1 MKARRHSRS
10 VLLGA
15 ALVVGV
21 GSVSPPARAA
31 APPAPGT
38 PAKSTLAKST
48 LAKSTAA
55 NSTLA
60 QKTKF
65 TALEVFPSK
74 LVLSSIRD
82 SRRLIVT
89 AIEQHGLRTDVTQEA
104 RLTVASPHVAID
116 SDGFIVPESKGDAEI
131 VVSAAGLKTNVHV
144 HVADA
149 AAQPVDFVREVVPI
163 LGKIGCNQ
171 GTCHG
176 SQAGRAGFKLSL
188 RGYDPLFDYR
198 ALVDDVSGRRFNR
211 ALPAQSLMLLKPT
224 QGVPH
229 EGGFLFSEDSRD
241 YKVLYQWIAEGCVY
255 KDTSR
260 VTRLEVF
267 PSAPVLQNTNDTQQL
282 IVIAHFPDGT
292 SRDVTRD
299 AVCDTSNFEVAT
311 VSSTGRAE
319 AVRRGEA
326 AALVRYEGQYAVAPI
341 TVIGTRDGYAWKES
355 PEFNF
360 VDAHVNVKLRKMKLW
375 ASDLC
380 SDAEFLRRIS
390 LDLTG
395 VPPDIDQTRA
405 FVADPRDSRSKR
417 REKTEELLASPAFV
431 DHWTLKWSDLLLNRR
446 KYVQE
451 KGVWAFRNWIRQ
463 ALTQNKPYDKFVA
476 ELMTAS
482 GRSLENPAA
491 NYYRIAREPNIVME
505 NMTQVFLGIR
515 FNCNRCHDHPFERW
529 TQQQYYELSAYF
541 SAVGRAPGTTA
552 DDEIVYTLAA
562 PDAVVN
568 PRTNTT
574 VKAVFPFTYSGMK
587 VSADDRRVELA
598 QWLTS
603 KDNPYFAKSLVNRY
617 WSYFLGRGIID
628 PVDDIRA
635 GNPPSNAELLD
646 ALTADFIDHGF
657 DLRHLVR
664 TITAS
669 HTYQRSYRSN
679 AWNTDD
685 QVNFSHAYPRRLTAE
700 ELFDATMVATGS
712 PFEIPG
718 APPGFRAAQ
727 LPDPQIDV
735 SFLDMFGRAPRESPC
750 ECERTSAVSLGQTL
764 NLINGPTIANA
775 IANPRGLIARRLAA
789 GAKPKDLVQD
799 VYLSV
804 LCRYPTPDETKR
816 ADAYMAEVKNH
827 SDAAQDLMWALI
839 NSPAFLFNR

>member
-1 MKARRHSRS
+1 MRTRAFSQT
-10 VLLGA
+10 VLLGTA
-15 ALVVGV
+15 FVLTV
-21 GSVSPPARAA
+21 GSFALAASTIVPPAK
-31 APPAPGT
+31 PAPT
-38 PAKSTLAKST
+38 APAAKI
-48 LAKSTAA
+48 KI
-55 NSTLA
+55 
-60 QKTKF
+60 
-65 TALEVFPSK
+65 TALEVFPTT
-74 LVLSSIRD
+74 LELTSIRD
-82 SRRLIVT
+82 SRRLLVT
-89 AIEQHGLRTDVTQEA
+89 AVAENGLRKDVTQEA
-104 RLTVASPHVAID
+104 QITTSSTHITID
-116 SDGFIVPESKGDAEI
+116 ADGFVVPRSKGHVEV
-131 VVSAAGLKTNVHV
+131 VVSAAGLKTTVPVHI
-144 HVADA
+144 ADA
-149 AAQPVDFVREVVPI
+149 STQPVDFVREVVPI

-229 EGGFLFSEDSRD
+229 EGGFLFSEESRN
-241 YKVLYQWIAEGCVY
+241 YKTLYQWIAEGCVY

-260 VTRLEVF
+260 VTKLEVF
-267 PSAPVLQNTNDTQQL
+267 PSAPVLQNPKDTQQL

-299 AVCDTSNFEVAT
+299 AICDTSNFEIAT
-311 VSSTGRAE
+311 VSTTGRVE

-341 TVIGTRDGYAWKES
+341 TVIGTRDGYAWHAS

-360 VDAHVNVKLRKMKLW
+360 VDKHVNEKLRKMKLW

-380 SDAEFLRRIS
+380 TDSEFLRRIS

-395 VPPDIDQTRA
+395 VPPDIEQTLA
-405 FVADPRDSRSKR
+405 FVADPRESRVKR
-417 REKTEELLASPAFV
+417 QEKTDQLLASSAFV
-431 DHWTLKWSDLLLNRR
+431 DHWTLKWSDLLLNKR

-451 KGVWAFRNWIRQ
+451 KGVWAFRNWLRQ

-482 GRSLENPAA
+482 GGSLENPAA
-491 NYYRIAREPNIVME
+491 NYYRIARDPSVVME

-515 FNCNRCHDHPFERW
+515 FNCNKCHDHPFERW

-541 SAVGRAPGTTA
+541 SAVGRAQGSSA
-552 DDEIVYTLAA
+552 DDEIVYTLPA
-562 PDAVVN
+562 PDAVIN
-568 PRTNTT
+568 PRTNSA
-574 VKAVFPFTYSGMK
+574 VKAVFPFTYTAMK
-587 VSADDRRVELA
+587 VSTNDRRTDLSE
-598 QWLTS
+598 WLTS

-657 DLRHLVR
+657 DLKHLIR

-669 HTYQRSYRSN
+669 HTYQRSYRAN
-679 AWNTDD
+679 DWNTDD

-700 ELFDATMVATGS
+700 ELYDATMVATGS

-735 SFLDMFGRAPRESPC
+735 SFLDMFGRAPREAPC
-750 ECERTSAVSLGQTL
+750 ECERTTAVSLGQTL

-775 IANPRGLIARRLAA
+775 ISNPRGLIARRMAA
-789 GAKPKDLVQD
+789 GAKPKELVRD

-804 LCRYPTPDETKR
+804 LCRQPTPDESKR
-816 ADAYMAEVKNH
+816 ADAYMAEVKSP

>member
-1 MKARRHSRS
+1 MRTRRFSRTV
-10 VLLGA
+10 VLGT
-15 ALVVGV
+15 ALVAGFATAC
-21 GSVSPPARAA
+21 SAASISPEVATKQ
-31 APPAPGT
+31 PGT
-38 PAKSTLAKST
+38 PPAKHKLVSI
-48 LAKSTAA
+48 
-55 NSTLA
+55 
-60 QKTKF
+60 
-65 TALEVFPSK
+65 EVFPFK
-74 LVLSSIRD
+74 LELSSIRD

-89 AIEQHGLRTDVTQEA
+89 VTDDHGLHRDVTEEAKLTTTSPHIAIE
-104 RLTVASPHVAID
+104 
-116 SDGFIVPESKGDAEI
+116 SDGFVVPKSKGDAEI
-131 VVSAAGLKTNVHV
+131 AVSVAGLEAKVPV

-149 AAQPVDFVREVVPI
+149 STQPVDFVREVVPI
-163 LGKIGCNQ
+163 LGKVGCNQ

-229 EGGFLFSEDSRD
+229 EGGFLFSEDSRN
-241 YKVLYQWIAEGCVY
+241 YKTLYQWIAEGCTY
-255 KDTSR
+255 KDTTR
-260 VTRLEVF
+260 VTHLEVF
-267 PSAPVLQNTNDTQQL
+267 PSSPVLQNPKDTQQL
-282 IVIAHFPDGT
+282 IVIAHYADGT
-292 SRDVTRD
+292 TRDVTRD
-299 AVCDTSNFEVAT
+299 AVCDTSNFEIAT
-311 VSSTGRAE
+311 VGSTGRIE

-326 AALVRYEGQYAVAPI
+326 AALVRYEGQYGVAPI

-360 VDAHVNVKLRKMKLW
+360 VDTHVNAKLRKMKLW
-375 ASDLC
+375 ASEVC

-395 VPPDIDQTRA
+395 LPPNIEQSRA
-405 FVADPRDSRSKR
+405 FVADPRESALKR
-417 REKTEELLASPAFV
+417 HEKIEELLSSSGFV

-463 ALTQNKPYDKFVA
+463 AIAQNKPYDKFVA

-491 NYYRIAREPNIVME
+491 NYYRIAREPSGVME

-515 FNCNRCHDHPFERW
+515 FNCNKCHDHPFERW

-541 SAVGRAPGTTA
+541 SAVGRAPGATA
-552 DDEIVYTLAA
+552 DDEIVYTL
-562 PDAVVN
+562 PSPEAVIN
-568 PRTNTT
+568 PRTNTA
-574 VKAVFPFTYSGMK
+574 VKAVFPFTYTGMK
-587 VSADDRRVELA
+587 VSSDDRRVELA
-598 QWLTS
+598 EWLTS

-646 ALTADFIDHGF
+646 SLTADFVNHGF
-657 DLRHLVR
+657 DLKHLIR

-669 HTYQRSYRSN
+669 HTYQRSYRTN

-700 ELFDATMVATGS
+700 ELYDATMVATGS

-718 APPGFRAAQ
+718 APLGFRAAQ

-735 SFLDMFGRAPRESPC
+735 SFLDMFGRAPREAPC

-775 IANPRGLIARRLAA
+775 ITNPRGLIARRIAA
-789 GAKPKDLVQD
+789 GAKPKELVND

-804 LCRYPTPDETKR
+804 LCRIPTPDEAKR
-816 ADAYMAEVKNH
+816 ADAYMAEVKNP

>member
-1 MKARRHSRS
+1 MRMRAFSQT
-10 VLLGA
+10 VLLGTA
-15 ALVVGV
+15 FVLAV
-21 GSVSPPARAA
+21 GSFSFAASTTAPAAKTPPV
-31 APPAPGT
+31 APV
-38 PAKSTLAKST
+38 AKVKI
-48 LAKSTAA
+48 
-55 NSTLA
+55 
-60 QKTKF
+60 
-65 TALEVFPSK
+65 TALEVFPAT
-74 LVLSSIRD
+74 LELTSIRD

-89 AIEQHGLRTDVTQEA
+89 AVEENGLRKDVTQEA
-104 RLTVASPHVAID
+104 QITSSSTHITID
-116 SDGFIVPESKGDAEI
+116 ADGFVVPRSKGHAEV
-131 VVSAAGLKTNVHV
+131 VVSAAGLKTTVPV

-149 AAQPVDFVREVVPI
+149 ASQPVDFVREVVPI

-229 EGGFLFSEDSRD
+229 EGGFLFSEESRN
-241 YKVLYQWIAEGCVY
+241 YKTLYQWIAEGCVY

-260 VTRLEVF
+260 VTKLEVF
-267 PSAPVLQNTNDTQQL
+267 PSAPVLQNPKDTQQL

-299 AVCDTSNFEVAT
+299 AICDTSNFEIAT
-311 VSSTGRAE
+311 VGTTGRVE

-341 TVIGTRDGYAWKES
+341 TVIGTRDGYAWKSS

-360 VDAHVNVKLRKMKLW
+360 VDKHVNEKLRKMKLW

-380 SDAEFLRRIS
+380 TDSEFLRRIS

-395 VPPDIDQTRA
+395 VPPDIDQTLA
-405 FVADPRDSRSKR
+405 FVADPRESRVKR
-417 REKTEELLASPAFV
+417 QEKTDQLLASSACV
-431 DHWTLKWSDLLLNRR
+431 DHWTLKWSDLLLNKR

-451 KGVWAFRNWIRQ
+451 KGVWAFRNWLRQ

-482 GRSLENPAA
+482 GGSLENPAA
-491 NYYRIAREPNIVME
+491 NYYRIARDPSVVME

-515 FNCNRCHDHPFERW
+515 FNCNKCHDHPFERW

-541 SAVGRAPGTTA
+541 SAVGRAQGSSA
-552 DDEIVYTLAA
+552 DDEIVYTLRA
-562 PDAVVN
+562 PDAVIN
-568 PRTNTT
+568 PRTNSA
-574 VKAVFPFTYSGMK
+574 VKAVFPFTYTAMK
-587 VSADDRRVELA
+587 VSTNDRRTDLSE
-598 QWLTS
+598 WLTS

-657 DLRHLVR
+657 DLKHLIR

-669 HTYQRSYRSN
+669 HTYQRSYRTN
-679 AWNTDD
+679 DWNTDD

-700 ELFDATMVATGS
+700 ELYDATMVATGS

-735 SFLDMFGRAPRESPC
+735 SFLDMFGRAPREAPC
-750 ECERTSAVSLGQTL
+750 ECERTTAVSLGQTL

-775 IANPRGLIARRLAA
+775 ISNPRGLIARRMAA
-789 GAKPKDLVQD
+789 GAKPKELVRD

-804 LCRYPTPDETKR
+804 LCRQPTPDESKR
-816 ADAYMAEVKNH
+816 ADAYMAEVKSP
-827 SDAAQDLMWALI
+827 SDGAQDLMWALI

>member
-1 MKARRHSRS
+1 
-10 VLLGA
+10 LFGA
-15 ALVVGV
+15 ALVVV
-21 GSVSPPARAA
+21 PAFHAASAA
-31 APPAPGT
+31 APQPQEKQPQE
-38 PAKSTLAKST
+38 K
-48 LAKSTAA
+48 
-55 NSTLA
+55 
-60 QKTKF
+60 KF
-65 TALEVFPSK
+65 TALEVFPAK
-74 LVLSSIRD
+74 LDLTSIRD
-82 SRRLIVT
+82 IRRVIVT
-89 AIEQHGLRTDVTQEA
+89 AVGAHGVHRDVTQEA
-104 RLTVASPHVAID
+104 RLTTMSPQIAID
-116 SDGFIVPESKGDAEI
+116 SDGFIVPKSKGNAEL
-131 VVSAAGLKTNVHV
+131 VVSAAGLQTKVPV

-149 AAQPVDFVREVVPI
+149 SAQPVDFVREVVPI
-163 LGKIGCNQ
+163 LGKIGCNA

-229 EGGFLFSEDSRD
+229 EGGFLFSEDSRN

-255 KDTSR
+255 KDNSR
-260 VTRLEVF
+260 VTQLEVF
-267 PSAPVLQNTNDTQQL
+267 PSAPVLQSAKESQQL
-282 IVIAHFPDGT
+282 IVIAHFPDGS
-292 SRDVTRD
+292 SRDVTRE

-311 VSSTGRAE
+311 VTSTGRIE

-326 AALVRYEGQYAVAPI
+326 AALVRYEGQYATAPI
-341 TVIGTRDGYAWKES
+341 TVVGTRDGYAWKDT
-355 PEFNF
+355 PQFNF
-360 VDAHVNVKLRKMKLW
+360 IDAHVDAKLKKMKLW

-380 SDAEFLRRIS
+380 SDSEFLRRIA

-417 REKTEELLASPAFV
+417 LEKAEELLSSSAFV

-463 ALTQNKPYDKFVA
+463 ALAQNKPYDKFVF
-476 ELMTAS
+476 ELITAS
-482 GRSLENPAA
+482 GRSLENPAS

-505 NMTQVFLGIR
+505 NMTQVFLGTR
-515 FNCNRCHDHPFERW
+515 FNCNKCHDHPFERW
-529 TQQQYYELSAYF
+529 TQGQYYELSAYF
-541 SAVGRAPGTTA
+541 SAVGRAPGSTA
-552 DDEIVYTLAA
+552 DEEIVYTLPA
-562 PDAVVN
+562 PETVVN
-568 PRTNTT
+568 PRTNTA
-574 VKAVFPFTYSGMK
+574 VKASFPFTYGGMK
-587 VSADDRRVELA
+587 VSTSDRRTELA
-598 QWLTS
+598 EWLTS
-603 KDNPYFAKSLVNRY
+603 KDNPYFAKSVVNRY

-635 GNPPSNAELLD
+635 SNPPSNPELLD
-646 ALTADFIDHGF
+646 ALTADFTAHGF
-657 DLRHLVR
+657 DLKHLVR
-664 TITAS
+664 TIVSS
-669 HTYQRSYRSN
+669 HTYQRSYKPN
-679 AWNTDD
+679 EWNTDD
-685 QVNFSHAYPRRLTAE
+685 LVNFSHSYPRRLTAE

-775 IANPRGLIARRLAA
+775 IANPRGLIARRVAA
-789 GAKPKDLVQD
+789 GAKPKALVED

-804 LCRYPTPDETKR
+804 LCRYPTPEETKR
-816 ADAYMAEVKNH
+816 ADAYMAEVQKP
-827 SDAAQDLMWALI
+827 AEGAQDLMWALI